1 MYKKTFTLLA
11 ILAIYTFNL
20 AHAVQWQFM
29 FNVDSQNQGEQIAIY
44 VDKDSIVRRGDITEL
59 TMRFNASTYPK
70 SSVDCKNK
78 KVFVQYSSLPF
89 AIDSADNP
97 IYVLACSSKWGSFFS
112 K

>member
-1 MYKKTFTLLA
+1 MHKNSVALLA
-11 ILAIYTFNL
+11 LIAIGISNF

-29 FNVDSQNQGEQIAIY
+29 FNVDSQKQGEQIAIY

-59 TMRFNASTYPK
+59 TMRFDASTYPK

-78 KVFVQYSSLPF
+78 KLFVQYSSSPF